1 MPNEVKNVS
10 AGKPK
15 VGGAAFI
22 APADTTLPTNAKDE
36 LDKAFKS
43 LGYIS
48 EDGVVN
54 NNSPEH
60 EEIKAWGGDIVLT
73 PHTGKPDTFTFKL
86 IESLNPEVLKAVYGS
101 SNVNGESAAA
111 GISVKANSK
120 EQPAQAW
127 VIDMVL
133 RGDIPKR
140 VVIPSGSITE
150 VAEITYVDSE
160 AIGYEI
166 TINAEP
172 DAAGNT
178 HYEYIGGAA
187 A

>member
-1 MPNEVKNVS
+1 MSDVKNVS

-15 VGGAAFI
+15 VGGAAFT
-22 APADTTLPTNAKDE
+22 APLSSKLPTDAKTA
-36 LDKAFKS
+36 LDAAFKG

-48 EDGVVN
+48 EDGLVN
-54 NNSPEH
+54 SNSPEH

-73 PHTGKPDTFTFKL
+73 PHTGKPDTFKLKL
-86 IESLNPEVLKAVYGS
+86 IEAMNPEVLKAVYGS
-101 SNVNGESAAA
+101 ANVTGADAAT
-111 GISVKANSK
+111 GITVTANSK
-120 EQPAQAW
+120 EQPAQVW
-127 VIDMVL
+127 VFDMIL
-133 RGDIPKR
+133 RGDVPKR
-140 VVIPSGSITE
+140 VVIPSGTITE
-150 VAEITYVDSE
+150 VAEITYVDSD

-172 DAAGNT
+172 DEKGNT